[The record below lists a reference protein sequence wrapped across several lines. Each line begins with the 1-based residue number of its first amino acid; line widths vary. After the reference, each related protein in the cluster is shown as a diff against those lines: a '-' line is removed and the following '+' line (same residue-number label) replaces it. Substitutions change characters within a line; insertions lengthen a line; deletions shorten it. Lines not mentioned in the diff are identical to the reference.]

1 MASEALSA
9 VLLIGLGY
17 ERLSV
22 SPPALPLVKWVVRT
36 VPEPAA
42 RQAAESALSAR
53 SAEEVSEALR
63 SVVGEYIDVR
73 LLDPQSALP
82 GRGRV
87 ATLPPGT
94 AAS

>member
-36 VPEPAA
+36 VPEDAA
-42 RQAAESALSAR
+42 RQAATAALDAA
-53 SAEEVSEALR
+53 SAEEVSGILR
-63 SVVGEYIDVR
+63 ETVGGFIDVR
-73 LLDPQSALP
+73 LLDPSSTLP

-87 ATLPPGT
+87 GSLRP
-94 AAS
+94 

>member
-22 SPPALPLVKWVVRT
+22 SPPALPLVKWVIRT
-36 VPEPAA
+36 VPEEAA
-42 RQAAESALSAR
+42 RRAAEIALAAS
-53 SAEEVSEALR
+53 SAEEVSSALR
-63 SVVGEYIDVR
+63 GTVSEFIDVR
-73 LLDPQSALP
+73 LLDPGSALP

-87 ATLPPGT
+87 GSFRPN
-94 AAS
+94 